1 MLVSAIFAFLHFLSA
16 FGLVSTVILERVL
29 LKPKLSLAEL
39 KRLAKIDGLYGLSAI
54 SVLIVGFLRVYYFE
68 KGSSYYFSNP
78 IFLLKLTI
86 FIIIGLLSIYP
97 TIRII
102 KWSKLKAD
110 LSIEPAIYR
119 KTIQVLNFELLLLV
133 LLILAASLMAKGI
146 MF

>member
-86 FIIIGLLSIYP
+86 LIIIGLLSIYP